1 MRGLIGKKIGMTQVF
16 IDGGQSIPVTV
27 VEAGPCV
34 VTQVKTK
41 ATDGYDAVQVGYG
54 ERKRKH
60 SNKPLDGHF
69 FKAESVNL
77 VVLE

>member
-16 IDGGQSIPVTV
+16 SDGGQSVPVTV

-41 ATDGYDAVQVGYG
+41 ATDGYDAV
-54 ERKRKH
+54 H
-60 SNKPLDGHF
+60 S
-69 FKAESVNL
+69 
-77 VVLE
+77 